1 MLFEGDAILST
12 CRIWATS
19 MQRPAISG
27 LAFRARNSVRKRRQ
41 RLDISRSRRDLRRA
55 RQAVDR

>member
-1 MLFEGDAILST
+1 
-12 CRIWATS
+12 